1 VQGFAIAF
9 AGALSAAALTGET
22 IHPLITLLV
31 QGIVAAVIGHR
42 LSLAKW
48 WVPVQIILPPAP
60 LIATAWQVL
69 PWIFLLVFVALSLVY
84 WNTVR
89 NQVPLYLTTRTTW
102 VALAELLPE
111 EKGGQFIDIGC
122 GIGGA
127 LLYLAR
133 QRPSLCTGLA
143 QEISDQYAQSQT
155 HLWRFLERKFV
166 RL

>member
-1 VQGFAIAF
+1 Q
-9 AGALSAAALTGET
+9 
-22 IHPLITLLV
+22 
-31 QGIVAAVIGHR
+31 
-42 LSLAKW
+42 
-48 WVPVQIILPPAP
+48 VP
-60 LIATAWQVL
+60 
-69 PWIFLLVFVALSLVY
+69 PWIFLLVFVALLLVY
-84 WNTVR
+84 WNTAR
-89 NQVPLYLTTRTTW
+89 NQMPFCLTTRITW
-102 VALAELLPE
+102 AALAELLPE

-166 RL
+166 QL